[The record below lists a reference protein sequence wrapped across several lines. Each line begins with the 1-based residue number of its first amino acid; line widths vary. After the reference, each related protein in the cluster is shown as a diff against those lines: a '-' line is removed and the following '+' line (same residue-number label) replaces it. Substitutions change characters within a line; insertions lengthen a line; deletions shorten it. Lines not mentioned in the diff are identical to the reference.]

1 MPAIA
6 RHKSDKKDKMS
17 SKLGSVF
24 LICSYTGRGGRQ
36 DKKKKKNKKN
46 KSVCRGDPVTYSL
59 REIWR
64 ELFYQKG
71 QEGTKQALQYKLETM
86 QAVEKTAQQLPD
98 QRSTLTKGKME
109 ESEEEGEWLPQ
120 ACLHV
125 FGISD

>member
-1 MPAIA
+1 
-6 RHKSDKKDKMS
+6 MS

-36 DKKKKKNKKN
+36 GKKKNKKS
-46 KSVCRGDPVTYSL
+46 KSVCRGNPGTYSL

-71 QEGTKQALQYKLETM
+71 QEYTKQALQYKLETM
-86 QAVEKTAQQLPD
+86 QAVEKAAQQLPD

-109 ESEEEGEWLPQ
+109 ESEEGEWLPR
-120 ACLHV
+120 ACRHRARPQEATRK
-125 FGISD
+125 G